1 MAIPTHTA
9 RAFADA
15 MQALLP
21 PGQAW
26 QWPQGG
32 TGDNLMMAMSQELA
46 RLSAAAPDVVARA
59 VTVHVPGS
67 SNFHLLAYRAAA
79 EAEAVRQGAAVG
91 DVQVDHLTFM
101 PFQVGSVAGDRV
113 WSAGARYILRVRYR
127 VGVVDLPALRAAL
140 EAFKQAHVALW
151 FEPL

>member
-1 MAIPTHTA
+1 MSIPTHSA

-32 TGDNLMMAMSQELA
+32 TGDSLMLAMGQELA
-46 RLSAAAPDVVARA
+46 RLSAASPAVVARA
-59 VTVHVPGS
+59 VTLHVPGLS
-67 SNFHLLAYRAAA
+67 DFTLPAYRTAAQ
-79 EAEAVRQGAAVG
+79 AEAVRQGAGAA
-91 DVQVDHLTFM
+91 DVQVDHLTFK
-101 PFQVGSVAGDRV
+101 PFQVGSVVGDQV
-113 WSAGARYILRVRYR
+113 WSPGARYIMRVRYR
-127 VGVVDLPALRAAL
+127 VGVVGLPALRAAL
-140 EAFKQAHVALW
+140 DAFKQAHVALW

>member
-1 MAIPTHTA
+1 MDIPRYSA
-9 RAFADA
+9 RAYADA

-26 QWPQGG
+26 EWPLGG
-32 TGDNLMMAMSQELA
+32 TGDSLMMAMSQELA

-127 VGVVDLPALRAAL
+127 GGVINAGALRAAL
-140 EAFKQAHVALW
+140 DDFKQAHVALW
-151 FEPL
+151 FETI